1 MIAHLFC
8 FSYNFF
14 CNLSVGYMNFPLWE
28 IIDLKRRWMDG
39 AVFLWD
45 GGGLGG
51 RRPVRPGAVEGQA
64 AAAGDGAFSGGTG
77 GCPAGDRCG
86 GIPGKGPFSCGRRS
100 RDCSAGGIRGPDVVA
115 AWGNGDILSTAGAM
129 VFFGKKDCPLV
140 LLPTVPGA
148 GEALSGW
155 VTVTHGNL
163 RHTLVDGPCQPA
175 MVLLDPSLYKRC
187 ERGILAEAGF
197 SLLSDALESFTA
209 RGSGTIAS
217 MLARDAFCGTWA
229 ALPAASLGNA
239 GAVQRLHMASVT
251 VGMAQPRSGLGL
263 CYAMAGALGSR
274 YRVGMG
280 KLKAILLPEV
290 IGCNAHRVGSRYA
303 ELARAAGM
311 GGTTEAA
318 AIRNLR
324 AAVVRLRRELGL
336 PECLAQAGIPP
347 SAVWSDA
354 GALVAGI
361 LGDPVLEGNP
371 VAVDDFMIRRIL
383 EAATGRR

>member
-1 MIAHLFC
+1 MER
-8 FSYNFF
+8 FF
-14 CNLSVGYMNFPLWE
+14 CGTEVVSGEGALSALE
-28 IIDLKRRWMDG
+28 RWK
-39 AVFLWD
+39 
-45 GGGLGG
+45 G
-51 RRPVRPGAVEGQA
+51 RRLLLVTEPFQEGQA
-64 AAAGDGAFSGGTG
+64 AARQVTDAVEFRERAHFPVGEGAGTAALVASGA
-77 GCPAGDRCG
+77 
-86 GIPGKGPFSCGRRS
+86 RRLKEF
-100 RDCSAGGIRGPDVVA
+100 DPDVVA